1 MKSINLKIT
10 RYIAICLSVL
20 CVMLAISPIAR
31 ADTVPLIS
39 AQITTGSGAIHHF
52 QLEMAETPERRAKG
66 LMYRKSLPADGGMLF
81 VWPNIA
87 LRLFWMKDTPLS
99 LDILFFD
106 KAGKLVY
113 LHPEA
118 VPFSQDTISSI
129 RPVKYVVE
137 IRAKTAERLGF
148 DTNSRLSFDKPLP
161 AAR

>member
-1 MKSINLKIT
+1 MKPVNLKIT
-10 RYIAICLSVL
+10 RFIAICLGFFCL
-20 CVMLAISPIAR
+20 INMTIPIVR
-31 ADTVPLIS
+31 ADTAPLIT
-39 AQITTGSGAIHHF
+39 AYITTGSGAKHRF
-52 QLEMAETPERRAKG
+52 QLELAETPERRAKG

-81 VWPNIA
+81 VWPDIA
-87 LRLFWMKDTPLS
+87 MRLFWMKDTPLS

-118 VPFSQDTISSI
+118 IPFSQDTISSI

-137 IRAKTAERLGF
+137 IRAKTADRLGLN
-148 DTNSRLSFDKPLP
+148 TNSRLLFEGPLP